1 MKYEIDLDK
10 IGKYKLLG
18 LIGSP
23 VKYSLSAMMHNT
35 VFQNLGYRYLYLPI
49 EVTPKNLPQCILG
62 LRGINF
68 TGINITMPHK
78 EAVVPYLD
86 ELNDD
91 ARNLGIVNTIRL
103 YRGKLAGYNTDVIGF
118 QRALMEKTDPRKMRA
133 GAVVLGTGA
142 SAKSV
147 AAALFK
153 FKVRRI
159 TFFGRDPMKLR
170 MHLSRI
176 KYLAEGTEIQ
186 GHLLTET
193 DVLEDKIRS
202 AKLIVNATSVG
213 MAPRLEASL
222 ITESAWFNSR
232 QIVFDLI
239 TKPLKTRLMEVAKAG
254 GAQTINGLEMLAHQ
268 AAAAFQLWERKRVPV
283 KQEYKSVLFRLL
295 S

>member
-1 MKYEIDLDK
+1 MNYQIDLDK
-10 IGKYKLLG
+10 IGKYKLVG

-23 VKYSLSAMMHNT
+23 VKYSLSAKMHNT
-35 VFQNLGYRYLYLPI
+35 VFQNLGYTYLYLPI
-49 EVTPKNLPQCILG
+49 EVAPRNLPQCILG

-68 TGINITMPHK
+68 TGINVTMPHK
-78 EAVVPYLD
+78 ESVVPYLD

-103 YRGKLAGYNTDVIGF
+103 HKGRLSGYNTDVIGF
-118 QRALMEKTDPRKMRA
+118 QRALMEKTDPRKMRP

-159 TFFGRDPMKLR
+159 TFFGRDPVKLR

-176 KYLAEGTEIQ
+176 KYLAEGTDIQ
-186 GHLLTET
+186 GYLLTESGI
-193 DVLEDKIRS
+193 LEESIRS

-213 MAPRLEASL
+213 MAPKMDASL
-222 ITESAWFNSR
+222 VTDSTWFNSK
-232 QIVFDLI
+232 QILFDLI
-239 TKPLKTRLMEVAKAG
+239 TKPLKTRLMTVAETG

-268 AAAAFQLWERKRVPV
+268 AAAAFQLWERNKVQV
-283 KQEYKSVLFRLL
+283 KKDYKTVLYKLL